1 MTSSSKTQHRRNE
14 LRMEI
19 LQAEQRYEK
28 SLLDLHK
35 AKAAL
40 FAFELEVL
48 QEAPLKKWQADLLR
62 RVESGDL
69 TKMSSYSYD
78 TRPRSDSTIVRE
90 LKRLSFLHV
99 GDVDKSSCFLVTI
112 TEAGKKKLADHDSN
126 PKKKAR

>member
-1 MTSSSKTQHRRNE
+1 
-14 LRMEI
+14 MEI

-90 LKRLSFLHV
+90 LERLSFLHV